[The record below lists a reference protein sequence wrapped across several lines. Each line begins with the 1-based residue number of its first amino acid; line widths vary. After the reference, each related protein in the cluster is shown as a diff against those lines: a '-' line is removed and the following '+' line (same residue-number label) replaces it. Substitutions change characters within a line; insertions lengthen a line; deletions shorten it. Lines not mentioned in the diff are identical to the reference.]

1 MLVMEYEDSY
11 MDNCYQFET
20 FWTIELLKCYL
31 LPLQTIDVYMTTY
44 LHVIKLPFI
53 YLFIYLTIFLK
64 FSEDIKG

>member
-20 FWTIELLKCYL
+20 FWTTELLKCYL

-44 LHVIKLPFI
+44 LHVIKLPFNLF
-53 YLFIYLTIFLK
+53 YLSYYFLK
-64 FSEDIKG
+64 YIKFS